1 VSDEEYERDLW
12 KPPSPPE
19 RRTASRWLAEI
30 RETLES
36 TKPRE
41 ER

>member
-1 VSDEEYERDLW
+1 MTTEEHERDMW

-19 RRTASRWLAEI
+19 RRTASYWLAEI
-30 RETLES
+30 RQTLEAA
-36 TKPRE
+36 KPKD